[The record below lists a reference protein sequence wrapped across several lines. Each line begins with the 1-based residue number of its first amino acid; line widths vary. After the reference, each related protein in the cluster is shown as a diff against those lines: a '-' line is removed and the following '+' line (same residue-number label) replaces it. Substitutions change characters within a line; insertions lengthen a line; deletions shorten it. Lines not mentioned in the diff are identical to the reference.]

1 VTRSRLSERLRR
13 RWHPLPLR
21 TIRLRL
27 TLVYGG
33 LFLVCGAALLGIT
46 YGLVSSQYTPSF
58 FIKSGSS
65 QVATQVGIADGV
77 VSRSLTSGAVHVGPS
92 LGVKLAIGSPN
103 RAAALALSRCMRAN
117 GEPSFP
123 DPIATGGIYVLR
135 VGGIQPD
142 SPRFIA
148 AAQKCQKGRPALEV
162 TRPVSVASR
171 SRSGNLAG
179 AGGNLSVVPTGALQA
194 GLDLAAPSKHYL
206 ETAAIGQVNAARA
219 RLLIELAI
227 ALAITALIAIGLGW
241 VVAGR
246 ALRPLREITAAAQEI
261 SATSLHRRLGL
272 TGPDDE
278 LRRLGNTFDRLLE
291 RLEKAFSAQR
301 QFAANVSHE
310 LRTPLTYERTLLE
323 VALADPNADAQQLR
337 AVCEQLLRSGE
348 QQQRLIDA
356 LLDLSRGQRGIE
368 AREPIDLAELV
379 GRVMSATHA
388 TGLTVHASLQPA
400 SATGE
405 PRLVER
411 LVANLIAN
419 AVVHNVKD
427 GWIEVS
433 TDTREGRARLSVKN
447 GGPVV
452 AAADVE
458 RLFEPFERAAGAR
471 TVGGVGIGLGLS
483 IVKAIAEAHDAT
495 IAAAPI
501 PDGGLAITV
510 TWAP

>member
-1 VTRSRLSERLRR
+1 MKAARG
-13 RWHPLPLR
+13 
-21 TIRLRL
+21 RLRL
-27 TLVYGG
+27 E
-33 LFLVCGAALLGIT
+33 LG
-46 YGLVSSQYTPSF
+46 
-58 FIKSGSS
+58 
-65 QVATQVGIADGV
+65 
-77 VSRSLTSGAVHVGPS
+77 
-92 LGVKLAIGSPN
+92 
-103 RAAALALSRCMRAN
+103 
-117 GEPSFP
+117 
-123 DPIATGGIYVLR
+123 
-135 VGGIQPD
+135 
-142 SPRFIA
+142 
-148 AAQKCQKGRPALEV
+148 
-162 TRPVSVASR
+162 
-171 SRSGNLAG
+171 
-179 AGGNLSVVPTGALQA
+179 
-194 GLDLAAPSKHYL
+194 
-206 ETAAIGQVNAARA
+206 
-219 RLLIELAI
+219 I

-272 TGPDDE
+272 SGPDDE

-291 RLEKAFSAQR
+291 RLDRAFNAQR

-310 LRTPLTYERTLLE
+310 LRTPLTYERTLIE

-337 AVCEQLLRSGE
+337 AVCEELLRSGE

-368 AREPIDLAELV
+368 AREPIDSAGARRPRHDRHPCKGPDGQDLAAA
-379 GRVMSATHA
+379 GD
-388 TGLTVHASLQPA
+388 

-433 TDTREGRARLSVKN
+433 TETREGRATLSVKN
-447 GGPVV
+447 SGPRV

-458 RLFEPFERAAGAR
+458 RLFEPFERVAGAR
-471 TVGGVGIGLGLS
+471 TAGGEGVGLGLS

-495 IAAAPI
+495 ITAEPI
-501 PDGGLAITV
+501 PEGGLTITI
-510 TWAP
+510 TWAL

>member
-1 VTRSRLSERLRR
+1 VTNRRLSERLTR
-13 RWHPLPLR
+13 RWRPLPLR

-46 YGLVSSQYTPSF
+46 YGLVSSQYTTSF
-58 FIKSGSS
+58 FIKSGTD
-65 QVATQVGIADGV
+65 QVATQVGEVGGV
-77 VSRSLTSGAVHVGPS
+77 LSRSITASGASPYS
-92 LGVKLAIGSPN
+92 AAPAVKLAIGGSSPV
-103 RAAALALSRCMRAN
+103 AALAFSKCMRAN
-117 GEPSFP
+117 GEPHFP
-123 DPIATGGIYVLR
+123 NPVGRGAIWLLYSGGVH
-135 VGGIQPD
+135 PS
-142 SPRFIA
+142 SPRFA
-148 AAQKCQKGRPALEV
+148 ATTQKCGKGQATIHV
-162 TRPVSVASR
+162 TRSVPVAAHAQ
-171 SRSGNLAG
+171 G
-179 AGGNLSVVPTGALQA
+179 GGNVTVVPSGALQA
-194 GLDLAAPSKHYL
+194 GLDLRAPSKQYL
-206 ETAAIGQVNAARA
+206 ETAAIGQVKAARG
-219 RLLIELAI
+219 RLLLELGI

-272 TGPDDE
+272 SGPDDE

-291 RLEKAFSAQR
+291 RLDRAFSAQR

-310 LRTPLTYERTLLE
+310 LRTPLTYERTLIE

-368 AREPIDLAELV
+368 AREPIDLGELV
-379 GRVMSATHA
+379 GRVMTGIHA
-388 TGLTVHASLQPA
+388 KGLRVEASLQPA

-419 AVVHNVKD
+419 AVVHNVND

-433 TDTREGRARLSVKN
+433 TETREGRATLSVKN
-447 GGPVV
+447 SGPLV
-452 AAADVE
+452 AVADVD
-458 RLFEPFERAAGAR
+458 RLFEPFERIAGAR
-471 TVGGVGIGLGLS
+471 TAGGEGVGLGLGLS

-495 IAAAPI
+495 ITAHPI
-501 PDGGLAITV
+501 PEGGLAITV